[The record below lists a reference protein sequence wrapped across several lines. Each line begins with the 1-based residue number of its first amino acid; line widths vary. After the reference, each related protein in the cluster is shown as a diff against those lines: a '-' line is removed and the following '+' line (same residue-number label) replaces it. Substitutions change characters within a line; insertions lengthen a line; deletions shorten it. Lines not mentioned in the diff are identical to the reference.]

1 MTFAPIDALF
11 IIIIL
16 VIAVIAAAR
25 GLIKEF
31 FSKAALICGLAIAVI
46 FSPRLAVYAVKTFP
60 NKSVANVLSFL
71 ILFIAVFLVVKIIQQ
86 LFSKAFSGEMLR
98 GLDRSL
104 GLLFGLVEGV
114 VVVAFII
121 LVMISQPWVDF
132 RSALDG
138 SFFDKI
144 LSSVIAQPAAY
155 IKGMAA

>member
-1 MTFAPIDALF
+1 MQPLYLQIIEIPYLAFLVMQIIYLEALF
-11 IIIIL
+11 YKFLSDLINIL
-16 VIAVIAAAR
+16 YYMHH
-25 GLIKEF
+25 L
-31 FSKAALICGLAIAVI
+31 L
-46 FSPRLAVYAVKTFP
+46 
-60 NKSVANVLSFL
+60 
-71 ILFIAVFLVVKIIQQ
+71 VKIIQQ